1 MKLGGVFLSILL
13 LASHAHAKDD
23 KMVRVLLWSEQT
35 EPRNVYPQGISGAL
49 YDHFKSVKGFEPKM
63 AALSDPETGVSDA
76 VLDQTDVV
84 IWFGHQKHK
93 DVPDAAVERIV
104 RHVKEKG
111 MGFIALHSSHFSK
124 PLKALLNASGAW
136 SSYVNFGQPEKVW
149 VVLPQHPIAK
159 GLEDFT
165 IPRTEIYTEP
175 FEVPEPEAVIL
186 EGTWE
191 TGHRNREC
199 LVWTLGKGRLVYI
212 RPGHEE
218 YPIYFMPEM
227 RRLVANATLW
237 AAGRT
242 HAPKN
247 MTKRNAGPPATAT
260 GPYKKPETQ

>member
-1 MKLGGVFLSILL
+1 MKLAGVFLSIFL
-13 LASHAHAKDD
+13 LASYAYPKND
-23 KMVRVLLWSEQT
+23 KIVRVLLWSEQT
-35 EPRNVYPQGISGAL
+35 EPRNVYPRGISGAL

-63 AALSDPETGVSDA
+63 AALSDPET
-76 VLDQTDVV
+76 
-84 IWFGHQKHK
+84 
-93 DVPDAAVERIV
+93 
-104 RHVKEKG
+104 
-111 MGFIALHSSHFSK
+111 
-124 PLKALLNASGAW
+124 
-136 SSYVNFGQPEKVW
+136 
-149 VVLPQHPIAK
+149 
-159 GLEDFT
+159 
-165 IPRTEIYTEP
+165 
-175 FEVPEPEAVIL
+175 EAVIL